1 MATETKQPIESVEP
15 VAAGIKLEPHQVIF
29 RPLVTEKGTDASE
42 HHNQYA
48 FEVNPKATKL
58 DIKHAIEEL
67 FDVKVL
73 KVRTQSRRGKSRR
86 FRFRGGRTPDWKRAI
101 VTLHHDNKI
110 SFY

>member
-1 MATETKQPIESVEP
+1 MATETEPTAVEP
-15 VAAGIKLEPHQVIF
+15 APGIKLEPHQIVF

-42 HHNQYA
+42 NHNQYA
-48 FEVNPKATKL
+48 FEVNPRANKLEIKA
-58 DIKHAIEEL
+58 AVEEL

-73 KVRTQSRRGKSRR
+73 KVRTQSRRGKSRK
-86 FRFRGGRTPDWKRAI
+86 FRFRGGKTPDWKRAI